1 MISWSLYSMFVID
14 SIVKLMDFVI
24 DIYIG
29 DHPFIIL
36 WDVSVYVGL
45 IDHDFM
51 RDEVENMGWVLI
63 DIMIWIA
70 WYIFR
75 LYDMNEWL
83 FWLTVNDWLNEI
95 HVSDWVQSLYQQTD
109 EPDLNLSDNFQNL
122 IQVNH
127 WGGNIQ
133 RLI

>member
-1 MISWSLYSMFVID
+1 MFVID

-45 IDHDFM
+45 IDHDLM

-70 WYIFR
+70 WYMYI
-75 LYDMNEWL
+75 YEWMIIL
-83 FWLTVNDWLNEI
+83 AYSEWMIKWNTCTCTCQWL
-95 HVSDWVQSLYQQTD
+95 S
-109 EPDLNLSDNFQNL
+109 
-122 IQVNH
+122 
-127 WGGNIQ
+127 
-133 RLI
+133 